1 MALAIGLPVLRPE
14 SAMCAGL
21 NLVVVKDYAAMSLA
35 AADIVAQTVTDKSGT
50 AISVPTGSTPVG
62 MFEELIARVERGVL
76 SFDQTQLFCLDEYVG
91 VTEDDPNS
99 LTGWL
104 KKTFLTK
111 SRIPAKNVHTL
122 PSTAPDLLA
131 AAASYEADIV
141 AAGGLELAVLG
152 LGGNGHIAY
161 NEPGSA
167 GDSRTRVLNLTP
179 ESIEQARG
187 YFEGRDV
194 PTKAISVGV
203 GTLLEARNIVL
214 IVSGASKA
222 SILKASLQGPQTA
235 DIPASFLQRAFEKVT
250 VIADE
255 ASARLL

>member
-1 MALAIGLPVLRPE
+1 MGLGP
-14 SAMCAGL
+14 
-21 NLVVVKDYAAMSLA
+21 NIVVVSDYAEMSRRA
-35 AADIVAQTVTDKSGT
+35 AEIVAATVTSKPGT

-62 MFEELIARVERGVL
+62 MFEELVEMVESGSL
-76 SFDQTQLFCLDEYVG
+76 SFDGTQLFCLDEYVG
-91 VTEDDPNS
+91 VTADDPNS

-104 KKTFLTK
+104 YKAFLK
-111 SRIPAKNVHTL
+111 GSRIPSANVHTL
-122 PSTAPDLLA
+122 PSTAEDLERA
-131 AAASYEADIV
+131 AAQYEAEIV

-167 GDSRTRVLNLTP
+167 GDSRTRVLDLTP

-187 YFEGRDV
+187 YFEGREV

-214 IVSGASKA
+214 IVSGAAKA
-222 SILKASLQGPQTA
+222 DVLYESLYGPQTP
-235 DIPASFLQRAFEKVT
+235 DVPASFLQRAFDRLT
-250 VIADE
+250 VIAD
-255 ASARLL
+255 APAARRLA

>member
-1 MALAIGLPVLRPE
+1 MKVKPK
-14 SAMCAGL
+14 
-21 NLVVVKDYAAMSLA
+21 LVVVKDYEAMSREA
-35 AADIVAQTVTDKSGT
+35 AEIVAATVSAKPSA

-62 MFEELIARVERGVL
+62 MFNELIAKVESGEL
-76 SFDQTQLFCLDEYVG
+76 SFAQTQLFCLDEYVG
-91 VTEDDPNS
+91 VTPDDPNS

-104 KKTFLTK
+104 HKAFLTG
-111 SRIPAKNVHTL
+111 SRIPLSNVHIL
-122 PSTAPDLLA
+122 PATALDLSA
-131 AAASYEADIV
+131 AAAQYEADIA

-167 GDSRTRVLNLTP
+167 GNSRTRVLDLTP

-194 PTKAISVGV
+194 PTRAISIGV

-214 IVSGASKA
+214 IVSGASK
-222 SILKASLQGPQTA
+222 SGILRQSLHGPQTPEV
-235 DIPASFLQRAFEKVT
+235 PASFLQGAFDRLT

-255 ASARLL
+255 PSAAELD

>member
-1 MALAIGLPVLRPE
+1 M
-14 SAMCAGL
+14 SAGL
-21 NLVVVKDYAAMSLA
+21 NLVVVPDYAAMSRA
-35 AADIVAQTVTDKSGT
+35 AADIVSATITRKPGT

-62 MFEELIARVERGVL
+62 MFEELIARVERGEIT
-76 SFDQTQLFCLDEYVG
+76 FDQTQLFCLDEYVG
-91 VTEDDPNS
+91 VTGDDPNS

-104 KKTFLTK
+104 KKTFLIK
-111 SRIPAKNVHTL
+111 SRIPAANVHTL
-122 PSTAPDLLA
+122 PSTATDLSA
-131 AAASYEADIV
+131 AATSYEADIN

-167 GDSRTRVLNLTP
+167 GDSRTRVLDLTP

-222 SILKASLQGPQTA
+222 DVLKASLHGPQTA
-235 DIPASFLQRAFEKVT
+235 DVPASFLQRAFDKVT

-255 ASARLL
+255 AAARLL